1 MAAKLP
7 SPVSIYALGGL
18 GEVGKNTYVVEDD
31 TTIIILDAGV
41 MFPESE
47 FPGVD
52 YVIPDYTHLRN
63 NRSKIKALFITH
75 GHEDHIGGIPFLMR
89 NVHIPVI
96 YAPKLAAALIRKKLK
111 EMRVREQV
119 TIIEFDED
127 DVYYVNNFKVSF
139 VQMTHSIPDAFGIAV
154 ETPHGN
160 IFSTGDFKIDLT
172 PVGKDID
179 LGKIAAMGN
188 AGVDLLLSDSTN
200 AEVPGYTPSER
211 EVINAIN
218 AIFSQ
223 APARL
228 IISTFSSN
236 ISRISQIVEAA
247 VEYDKKIAIIGRSM
261 QNVISTAREL
271 GYIKIPD
278 ANLVELEDIK
288 KLKQE
293 EIVILCTGSQGEP
306 MAALSRIANGDHK
319 QVSIVPGDT
328 VVFSSSPIPGNGA
341 SIDRVVNQLTRLG
354 ADVLTNSIL
363 TNIHSSGHPSDQEL
377 KLMLK
382 LVRPKY
388 FMPIHGEFRMLQ
400 LHGEIAEKL
409 GIPKENIFICEN
421 GDVLT
426 LKNHEVT
433 RGGKVPA
440 DDIYIDGNDINGIS
454 NAVIKDRKILSD
466 DGMVAV
472 SVVIDSKAS
481 KLLMPAQIYSRGFVK
496 HGFSDLIPNAEE
508 RVNAALIDL
517 FKNGRVTFGE
527 IKNTV
532 RNTAQK
538 YLYGITGRTPM
549 IIPVVM
555 DKNDNYD
562 YTRK

>member
-1 MAAKLP
+1 
-7 SPVSIYALGGL
+7 
-18 GEVGKNTYVVEDD
+18 
-31 TTIIILDAGV
+31 
-41 MFPESE
+41 
-47 FPGVD
+47 
-52 YVIPDYTHLRN
+52 
-63 NRSKIKALFITH
+63 
-75 GHEDHIGGIPFLMR
+75 
-89 NVHIPVI
+89 
-96 YAPKLAAALIRKKLK
+96 
-111 EMRVREQV
+111 
-119 TIIEFDED
+119 
-127 DVYYVNNFKVSF
+127 
-139 VQMTHSIPDAFGIAV
+139 
-154 ETPHGN
+154 
-160 IFSTGDFKIDLT
+160 
-172 PVGKDID
+172 
-179 LGKIAAMGN
+179 
-188 AGVDLLLSDSTN
+188 
-200 AEVPGYTPSER
+200 
-211 EVINAIN
+211 
-218 AIFSQ
+218 
-223 APARL
+223 
-228 IISTFSSN
+228 
-236 ISRISQIVEAA
+236 
-247 VEYDKKIAIIGRSM
+247 
-261 QNVISTAREL
+261 
-271 GYIKIPD
+271 
-278 ANLVELEDIK
+278 
-288 KLKQE
+288 
-293 EIVILCTGSQGEP
+293 

-496 HGFSDLIPNAEE
+496 HGFSDLLPNAEE